1 MSRFLLAA
9 TPFAGHVQ
17 PMIGLA
23 RSLRRRGHHIT
34 FYTGAKYSETV
45 DAASVTFLPFCNA
58 RDFDDGRPEDTFPA
72 MARASGFSA
81 MLTDFRELFFGTA
94 PGQAQDMLDAHDQI
108 PFDAVVAEGT
118 CFGAELFH
126 ELRGVPYATASLSP
140 LGLPS
145 RYLPPPGVPLRP
157 GRTAVGRFRDA
168 VLRAALDRTLD
179 AAFRRLH
186 NEARAAA
193 GLKPTRRN
201 GLYGAWS
208 QQLLVAQGV
217 PAVEPPRPDLPAH
230 VHFVGDLAAGTR
242 GTARPPEWLESL
254 DPNRPVVHVTEGTVE
269 RDKQSLVERVVEALH
284 GGSVQLVVG
293 GKHHAGILPDSVIA
307 ADWVPQDLLFPKADL
322 FITNGGYGAMMA
334 ALSHGVPVLAVPPSA
349 EKWVGAGNV
358 ARSGAGLRLRPAAA
372 TPSAIA
378 QGVEELLGDPGFRRA
393 ASSVANDM
401 SEAGGPERA
410 ADLCEALITPEAP
423 SRLR

>member
-23 RSLRRRGHHIT
+23 RSLRSRGHQVT
-34 FYTGAKYSETV
+34 LYTGAKYAGTV
-45 DAASVTFLPFCNA
+45 DAAGITFLPFRNA
-58 RDFDDGRPEDTFPA
+58 RDFDDDRPENTFPA
-72 MARASGFSA
+72 MARASGPLA
-81 MLTDFRELFFGTA
+81 MITDFRELFFGTA

-157 GRTAVGRFRDA
+157 GRTAIGRIRDA
-168 VLRAALDRTLD
+168 ALRAALDRTLD
-179 AAFRRLH
+179 ATFRRLH
-186 NEARAAA
+186 NEARAEV
-193 GLKPTRRN
+193 GLELTRRN

-208 QQLLVAQGV
+208 QQLLLAQGV

-242 GTARPPEWLESL
+242 GADRPPEWLKSL

-269 RDKQSLVERVVEALH
+269 RDKQSLVERVIEALQ
-284 GGSVQLVVG
+284 GGPAQLVVG
-293 GKHHAGILPDSVIA
+293 GQHHAGVLPDSVIA
-307 ADWVPQDLLFPKADL
+307 ADWIPQDLLFPKTDL

-334 ALSHGVPVLAVPPSA
+334 ALSHGVPVLAAPSSA

-358 ARSGAGLRLRPAAA
+358 AQSGAGLRLRPART
-372 TPSAIA
+372 TPSALA
-378 QGVEELLGDPGFRRA
+378 RGVNELLSDPRFRRA
-393 ASSVANDM
+393 ALAVADDI
-401 SEAGGPERA
+401 SKAGGSERA
-410 ADLCEALITPEAP
+410 ADLCEALITSKTPKRP
-423 SRLR
+423 R